1 MVVASRDAA
10 LGCRVVD
17 ATPLTFENTATL
29 ASETADD
36 VRDTSRIVHLVNREA
51 LVSDE
56 GNSLIL
62 IDLESHRV
70 RSQGLSPAEEGE
82 RANTILDLET
92 CTPVPG
98 SDGQQLLA
106 FGSGSSESREWIVVV
121 DWRTPS
127 DPPRTL
133 LHEAPEFFRTLRGPD
148 GFDREALNIEGAI
161 FVGED
166 TLRFFHRPRA
176 NGAGGDYDATVDV
189 RWRELEMYLKDPT
202 RAPAPAP
209 APHRRYDFGTH
220 DGCQLTFS
228 DATVVRDG
236 NALLYTAAAEDD
248 GGIAGSVLGLLDD
261 DGARYA
267 PIEAE
272 DGAVFNDK
280 IEGLRLHPSKPGRL
294 QFVIDTEDINA
305 SHIFEATLTGPWN
318 L

>member
-1 MVVASRDAA
+1 MVVASRDAD

-29 ASETADD
+29 ASETPDD

-56 GNSLIL
+56 SNSLIL
-62 IDLESHRV
+62 IDLASHRV
-70 RSQGLSPAEEGE
+70 RSQGLSPEEEGE

-98 SDGQQLLA
+98 SEGQQLLA

-133 LHEAPEFFRTLRGPD
+133 LHEAPEFFRTLRGSE
-148 GFDREALNIEGAI
+148 GFDLDALNIEGAI
-161 FVGED
+161 FVGDD
-166 TLRFFHRPRA
+166 TLRFFHRPRV

-189 RWRELEMYLKDPT
+189 RWRELEMYLQDPT
-202 RAPAPAP
+202 RAPAPTP
-209 APHRRYDFGTH
+209 SPHRRYDFGTH
-220 DGCQLTFS
+220 DGHRLTFS
-228 DATVVRDG
+228 DATVVRGGD
-236 NALLYTAAAEDD
+236 ALLYTAAAEDES
-248 GGIAGSVLGLLDD
+248 GIAGSVLGILDEN
-261 DGARYA
+261 GGRYA
-267 PIEAE
+267 PIQNE
-272 DGAVFNDK
+272 DGGVFADK
-280 IEGLRLHPSKPGRL
+280 IEGLRLHPSKPGRV
-294 QFVIDTEDINA
+294 QFVIDTEDIDA
-305 SHIFEATLTGPWN
+305 SHIFEAELRGSWN